1 MNSTKALLSSRIVAF
16 GLENLVTRRG
26 MKQLRLDEI
35 HYKLNSNQERN
46 HQRTWPQPQMQP
58 EIEERM
64 DDTKYR
70 PGRWTERKYQATW
83 REAVI
88 PNEEAHKEAKDS
100 RSQEERPHIR
110 ELRRTTDPNRRLQ
123 RIAMPAKQFISQFIS
138 TQSKNKRRYVEA
150 AADRM
155 AIDGY

>member
-16 GLENLVTRRG
+16 GLGSLVTRRG

-35 HYKLNSNQERN
+35 HYKLSSNKERN

-70 PGRWTERKYQATW
+70 PGRWTERKFQATW
-83 REAVI
+83 READI
-88 PNEEAHKEAKDS
+88 PNEETHKEVKDS
-100 RSQEERPHIR
+100 RSQDERTHVR
-110 ELRRTTDPNRRLQ
+110 ELRRTTDPNKRLQ
-123 RIAMPAKQFISQFIS
+123 RIAMPATQFISQFIS